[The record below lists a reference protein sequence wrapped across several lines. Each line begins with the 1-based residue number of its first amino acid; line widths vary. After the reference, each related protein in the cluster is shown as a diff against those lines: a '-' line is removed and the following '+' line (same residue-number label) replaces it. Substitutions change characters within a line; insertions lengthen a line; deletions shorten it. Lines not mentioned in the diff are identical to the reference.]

1 MDNQESTQPQSSDT
15 QVVAEQS
22 VTDTQPEQ
30 PSEVNFWD
38 EKFDVKDGVTPTEQ
52 PTDVTATENG
62 KTVTDPQSDNTD
74 YTELYAKQLD
84 SETDRQLDNPIL
96 LKHKGKVIDISSAK
110 ELRDLAERGLGSTAK
125 YQEMAE
131 QRKML
136 DGITPE
142 DIDMLRQFKAGD
154 QSVLNELSTP
164 RESNND
170 NDIDTVART
179 ILDSSYADDFK
190 GLVGNLSATDK
201 TMLST
206 DSRVLRG
213 LQIDFE
219 SGTAQ
224 KLMPLVERQMTV
236 NGLPFLEAYTTAGE
250 EMFSG
255 NREKAGEQLVS
266 QPSATSSVTT
276 APEQD
281 AWAMDSD
288 SFNKIMS
295 RGR

>member
-1 MDNQESTQPQSSDT
+1 MDNNDSTQPQGDNS
-15 QVVAEQS
+15 QVVADQS
-22 VTDTQPEQ
+22 ATDTQTEQ
-30 PSEVNFWD
+30 PEAVDFWD
-38 EKFDVKDGVTPTEQ
+38 EKFNVTDGVSPTEQ
-52 PTDVTATENG
+52 PAAKNAEPG
-62 KTVTDPQSDNTD
+62 KTVTDPQSNNTD

-84 SETDRQLDNPIL
+84 GETDKQLDNPIL

-110 ELRDLAERGLGSTAK
+110 ELRDLAERGLGATSK

-136 DGITPE
+136 DGITSE
-142 DIDMLRQFKAGD
+142 DIDMLRKFKAGD
-154 QSVLNELSTP
+154 QTVLNELATP
-164 RESNND
+164 RESNQENE
-170 NDIDTVART
+170 IDTVAQT
-179 ILDSSYADDFK
+179 ILDSNYANEFK

-201 TMLST
+201 TLIST
-206 DSRVLRG
+206 DPRVLRG

-224 KLMPLVERQMTV
+224 KLLPLVERYMAV
-236 NGLPFLEAYTTAGE
+236 KGLPFLEAYTTAGK

-255 NREKAGEQLVS
+255 DREKAGAKLVS

-276 APEQD
+276 TPEQD
-281 AWAMDSD
+281 PWAMDES
-288 SFNKIMS
+288 SFKKIMS

>member
-1 MDNQESTQPQSSDT
+1 MDNTESTQPQGDNS
-15 QVVAEQS
+15 QAVIEQS
-22 VTDTQPEQ
+22 TTDTQSEQ
-30 PSEVNFWD
+30 PKVVDFWD
-38 EKFDVKDGVTPTEQ
+38 ENFNVTDGVNPTEQ
-52 PTDVTATENG
+52 PAADAEPG
-62 KTVTDPQSDNTD
+62 KTVTEPQSDNTD

-84 SETDRQLDNPIL
+84 GETDKQLDNPIL
-96 LKHKGKVIDISSAK
+96 LKHKGKVIDITSAK

-136 DGITPE
+136 DGITSE
-142 DIDMLRQFKAGD
+142 DIDMLRKFKAGD
-154 QSVLNELSTP
+154 QTVLNELATP
-164 RESNND
+164 RESNQENE
-170 NDIDTVART
+170 IDTVAQT

-190 GLVGNLSATDK
+190 GLVGNLSAPDK
-201 TMLST
+201 TLIST
-206 DSRVLRG
+206 DPRVLRG

-224 KLMPLVERQMTV
+224 KLMPLVERYMTV
-236 NGLPFLEAYTTAGE
+236 KGLPFIEAYTTAGK

-255 NREKAGEQLVS
+255 SREKAGEQLVS

-276 APEQD
+276 TPEQD
-281 AWAMDSD
+281 AWAMDTA
-288 SFNKIMS
+288 SFNKIMN